1 MLGICS
7 EQEGGR
13 VALSYGFRA
22 TIEVFSSLGWDGG
35 LPVIL
40 IIIITMEW
48 RLMTSWN

>member
-1 MLGICS
+1 MVFG
-7 EQEGGR
+7 
-13 VALSYGFRA
+13 A

-40 IIIITMEW
+40 IIITMEW